1 MKGVTK
7 NRKGEETKVIGW
19 FRDGKSDTDPRA
31 ANGMKMWDPVV
42 LDT

>member
-1 MKGVTK
+1 MS
-7 NRKGEETKVIGW
+7 RKIARGEETKATGW
-19 FRDGKSDTDPRA
+19 FRDGKSDADPRA